1 MCSSAQQLTGGVDCP
16 VQPSSKRAGEQ
27 ERPPLFAGI
36 LQADYAAISAAAR
49 SKVFMRGE
57 MLYLKDDPVRQV
69 LLLTSGAVKVAQHG
83 RSGSEVILRLGVPG
97 DVLGA
102 SSLLSTGRHDTTAL
116 AFRSCKVM
124 SWDARAFRAL
134 ADRFPVLHQNIIRI
148 LEGDLLELT
157 ERFRELATERV
168 GLRVARQLVRLRDKI
183 GRHVDGVVEIGL
195 SREELARMT
204 GTTLFTVS
212 RLLSAWEAC
221 GIVKPSRESVT
232 ICDDHLLRS
241 LCEES

>member
-1 MCSSAQQLTGGVDCP
+1 MCSSVQQLAGGADCP
-16 VQPSSKRAGEQ
+16 IQPSSKGAGGQ
-27 ERPPLFAGI
+27 ERPRLFAGI
-36 LQADYAAISAAAR
+36 LQADYMAISAAAR
-49 SKVFMRGE
+49 SRGFGRGE
-57 MLYLKDDPVRQV
+57 MLYLKGDPVGQV
-69 LLLTSGAVKVAQHG
+69 LLLTSGTVKVAQHG

-102 SSLLSTGRHDTTAL
+102 SSLLSTGKHDTTAL
-116 AFRSCKVM
+116 AFRSCKVLT
-124 SWDARAFRAL
+124 WDARAFKAL
-134 ADRFPVLHQNIIRI
+134 AERFPILHQNIVRI
-148 LEGDLLELT
+148 LEDDVLELS

-168 GLRVARQLVRLRDKI
+168 GLRVARQLVRLRHKI
-183 GRHVDGVVEIGL
+183 GRHVDGAVEIGL

-221 GIVKPSRESVT
+221 GIVKPSRETVT